1 MGERQKILKKIE
13 GHRKHITEH
22 ERKIEKEMAKP
33 RPNEKRIA
41 LWRKQIAN
49 AQRRIEKLERRLKR

>member
-13 GHRKHITEH
+13 GHRQHIMEH
-22 ERKIEKEMAKP
+22 ERKIEEEMAKP

-41 LWRKQIAN
+41 LWHKQIAN
-49 AQRRIEKLERRLKR
+49 AQRQIEKLERRLKR